1 MEEKLKSYM
10 ISFASYC
17 SEANAV
23 KCKEEDLLSLRANV
37 KKISSLLSSSNKCR
51 RMIFEHESYASDFAF
66 ALQFL
71 NDRVLRTQIVLI
83 LFKLVK
89 KSASQSRTTMLIQK
103 GITRALFQA
112 LYTEYSEETPNVEL
126 LLKIHQLLCRLGPM
140 DKRFGIRARLSHCIP
155 ITIHLLRIQVALLN
169 SSIRTTPSRLDK
181 HLKNLSD
188 FSFCYSS
195 MNLDSFQSNAKHIHT
210 INEMLHNHH
219 HHTTMPTVS
228 SVIRRNLNII
238 LHMTCLYASDGGKT
252 NSYLLGRNGVIKLLI
267 QLIALLSGLHIYWK
281 SSTMNSLLSPSTATT
296 TTTTTTTRKTTV
308 SPTDTP
314 AYNSMKA
321 TRNPMNEYRN
331 HLYNNSQLSS
341 PTLRTSDNNMNENEL
356 IINSP
361 VRYIVIV
368 MASMKALLKYLYQ
381 NENESFLND
390 KAESTKLHNHMITK
404 FHSIN
409 NPNLINSIRSFITS
423 KPKLIAIGVK
433 HNVKL
438 LRLLVNTLYC
448 LIKYKNNAIR
458 ANNNHAV
465 PLLLDLFLDIHR
477 CDLHWDWIDLQRS
490 LLNCLK
496 RLTGIHSGRKALM
509 KSGGLYTLYA
519 ICIGYIGP
527 DPLKRTND
535 DILLKMFSQYKNIKS
550 SIHYNEQLNLSI
562 NQYNQLQNRTHL
574 TTTTTMDPIHN
585 IDSSTIKLPSSLSSS
600 SSSSTPAEEAS
611 AASSSSST
619 PAKEAPLSSTSIE
632 KASSSTLSHKTN
644 YRKVNPSY
652 IIDNDPNRIHKKD
665 QIILDPIKILIQTC
679 ILLRR
684 CNPRCSLPLIN
695 AESILNCLLPSND
708 ASLTSLLRQNSES
721 PIQKDT
727 SASPETEK
735 PNAAKFKFNPQ
746 ISYSTNMNST
756 SNSNKKSHETPLSH
770 KSSPTNNIIKFTI
783 NRKSLSK
790 LVNPISS
797 DYFKLLCN
805 TTTINS
811 NDNHHYYPKITRKK
825 LTDERKQSIR
835 IQNKRITSKLNSPMS
850 KNVPKIT
857 NLNSKDLHS
866 KSITDL
872 YTINQSYNPSIDT
885 FLHPPLSKQFNKLFI
900 SQSCTELPNTQQLN
914 KFCRI
919 QKVKILRRGEDESS
933 NQPEIQQDFNYTKK
947 DKLPVICD
955 KPISYQL
962 LSSSNTSLTS
972 PEIFDINEQNTQ
984 NIDGDDVDDNEEEEV
999 EDEDDND
1006 DEDDGDDDFN
1016 VTKPEDSTT
1025 TSQRHTFNELISS
1038 HLKFFPEWFD
1048 LPSEIPNRLMKE
1060 QVEKPLDMN
1069 SVNWPYEC
1077 NYPNSNI
1084 NKDPTTNKHNTF
1096 IKDNTIMEY
1105 YYFAQ
1110 IIKTLLPFETIAYP
1124 DLIDAHGSINYEPFY
1139 ETDQS
1144 IWRYFNQQTN
1154 LYNSTTTS
1162 SQVTSSVNDDVDN
1175 DGDDECVHLSKIQE
1189 ADVSIHPMEPIPLT
1203 KSAVHHLNKLSKSVK
1218 LNKTMNQSLKNDQ
1231 SLHIPY
1237 HISDFPHTEILDDV
1251 RRFIDSNDLINRVVY
1266 DLDELIRLQSNKDP
1280 IKMSQPLSSQQVFS
1294 SFKQQCHQFQE
1305 HQQQR
1310 HLSISKNKSYQ
1321 EVIPTSCVQMNNH
1334 SIDSSSLDGGNKMTS
1349 SNHQQDN
1356 LCSSSVTS
1364 SSLYDFNLSNQD
1376 ELLISQFDVEKGHLE
1391 FESRFECGNLRK
1403 AIQVRQYE
1411 YDLILNPDIN
1421 TTSYIQ
1427 WFYFRISNMESN
1439 ISYRF
1444 NIINC
1449 EKVDSQF
1456 NAGMQPL
1463 LFSVHESLQSHPCW
1477 KRVGSNIIYYR
1488 NHFTRHLTRKC
1499 NVDSGT
1505 YYTATFTIRFPY
1517 TGDICYLA
1525 YHYPY
1530 TYTRLLTD
1538 LNKWQ
1543 YKMLNHSNEIYFHI
1557 QQLTSTILSNP
1568 VPLITITQ
1576 TPDSSDESTNI
1587 NQRPYIILTCRVHP
1601 GESNSSWI
1609 MKGIIEQLL
1618 SNNDR
1623 KMNELRKMFIFKI
1636 IPMLNPDGVIVGNHR
1651 CSMSGKDL
1659 NRHWINPSSLIH
1671 PTIYHTKMLMEFL
1684 TLCERSPYIFIDFH
1698 GHSRMKNIFLYGCS
1712 SIESW
1717 LHPDIHNPAYCGIN
1731 QSEDHSYR
1739 LLADILDQ
1747 LSPYFSKQ
1755 SCLYVVSKAK
1765 ETTARIAVWRQFNV
1779 LRSYTIEASYCG
1791 IRRKWR
1797 RNQVQEKEQQG
1808 NDNGTEKEKHSN
1820 KSVEVIQHQIRP
1832 VDLMNFGSQ
1841 LLKAFLLLSE
1851 ETTSNTS
1858 KTVSSM
1864 SSSPSLMTSSA
1875 SLYNVSSPEHPS
1887 SSLSFDYLTD
1897 TNVMHQYGEDDTDV
1911 YGYADNNNNNDSN
1924 GGEKLQ
1930 ISSRLQCSKRKYQS
1944 KMKKLKRHKQKP

>member
-1 MEEKLKSYM
+1 
-10 ISFASYC
+10 
-17 SEANAV
+17 
-23 KCKEEDLLSLRANV
+23 
-37 KKISSLLSSSNKCR
+37 
-51 RMIFEHESYASDFAF
+51 
-66 ALQFL
+66 
-71 NDRVLRTQIVLI
+71 
-83 LFKLVK
+83 
-89 KSASQSRTTMLIQK
+89 MLIQK

-169 SSIRTTPSRLDK
+169 SSIRKTPSRFDK

-188 FSFCYSS
+188 FNFCYPS

-210 INEMLHNHH
+210 ISEMLHNHH
-219 HHTTMPTVS
+219 HHDATMPTVS

-238 LHMTCLYASDGGKT
+238 LHMICLYASNGGKT
-252 NSYLLGRNGVIKLLI
+252 NSYLLGRNGVMKLLI

-281 SSTMNSLLSPSTATT
+281 SSTMNSLLSPSTTSTT
-296 TTTTTTTRKTTV
+296 PLTIRKTTV
-308 SPTDTP
+308 SPTDIP
-314 AYNSMKA
+314 GHHS
-321 TRNPMNEYRN
+321 MNEYRN

-341 PTLRTSDNNMNENEL
+341 PTLRTSDDNTNENEL

-381 NENESFLND
+381 NENDTFLND
-390 KAESTKLHNHMITK
+390 QAESTKLHNHVITK
-404 FHSIN
+404 LVSLN
-409 NPNLINSIRSFITS
+409 NPNIINSIRSFITS
-423 KPKLIAIGVK
+423 KPTLIAIGVK

-438 LRLLVNTLYC
+438 LRLLVNTLNC
-448 LIKYKNNAIR
+448 LIKYKNNAVR

-535 DILLKMFSQYKNIKS
+535 DILLKMISQYKNIKS
-550 SIHYNEQLNLSI
+550 PTHYNEQLNLSN
-562 NQYNQLQNRTHL
+562 NQYDQLQTRTHL

-585 IDSSTIKLPSSLSSS
+585 IHSSTIKLPSLSSSS
-600 SSSSTPAEEAS
+600 SSSSTPAEEASASSSSSSSTKEAS

-619 PAKEAPLSSTSIE
+619 PAKEAALSSTSIE
-632 KASSSTLSHKTN
+632 KASSSSSSSTLSHKTN

-652 IIDNDPNRIHKKD
+652 IIDNDPNRIHKQD

-684 CNPRCSLPLIN
+684 CNQRCSLPLIN

-708 ASLTSLLRQNSES
+708 VSSASLLRRNSE
-721 PIQKDT
+721 PLIQKDT

-735 PNAAKFKFNPQ
+735 FNAAKFKLSPQ
-746 ISYSTNMNST
+746 ISYSTNINPVSYLT
-756 SNSNKKSHETPLSH
+756 KKSHETPLSH
-770 KSSPTNNIIKFTI
+770 KSSTTNNIIKFTI

-790 LVNPISS
+790 QINPISS

-811 NDNHHYYPKITRKK
+811 NNHHHYPKVTQKK

-835 IQNKRITSKLNSPMS
+835 IQNKRITSKLNSSMVRASLS
-850 KNVPKIT
+850 KGVPKIT
-857 NLNSKDLHS
+857 NLNSKDPHS

-872 YTINQSYNPSIDT
+872 YTINQAYNPSIDT

-933 NQPEIQQDFNYTKK
+933 NQPEMEQDFNYAKK

-955 KPISYQL
+955 QPTSYQL
-962 LSSSNTSLTS
+962 LSSSNTSLAS
-972 PEIFDINEQNTQ
+972 PEVFDINEQNTQ
-984 NIDGDDVDDNEEEEV
+984 NIDGDDVDDNEEEEEV
-999 EDEDDND
+999 KDEDDND
-1006 DEDDGDDDFN
+1006 DDDDDFN
-1016 VTKPEDSTT
+1016 VTKPEDATT

-1038 HLKFFPEWFD
+1038 HLKFFAEWFD

-1077 NYPNSNI
+1077 NYSNSNI
-1084 NKDPTTNKHNTF
+1084 NKDPTINKHNTF

-1110 IIKTLLPFETIAYP
+1110 IIKSLLPFEMIAYP
-1124 DLIDAHGSINYEPFY
+1124 DLINAHGSINYEPFY
-1139 ETDQS
+1139 ETDQL
-1144 IWRYFNQQTN
+1144 IWRYFNQQSN
-1154 LYNSTTTS
+1154 LYNSNTTS
-1162 SQVTSSVNDDVDN
+1162 SQVTSTVSDDVDN
-1175 DGDDECVHLSKIQE
+1175 DDDDECVHLSKVQE
-1189 ADVSIHPMEPIPLT
+1189 ADVSIHPMEPLPQT
-1203 KSAVHHLNKLSKSVK
+1203 KSVVHHLNKLSKSVK

-1231 SLHIPY
+1231 SLHIPSN
-1237 HISDFPHTEILDDV
+1237 ISDFPHTEILDDM
-1251 RRFIDSNDLINRVVY
+1251 RRFIDSNDLINRIVY
-1266 DLDELIRLQSNKDP
+1266 DLDGLIKFQSNDDP

-1305 HQQQR
+1305 HQQQQQ
-1310 HLSISKNKSYQ
+1310 HQHSSVSKNKSYQ
-1321 EVIPTSCVQMNNH
+1321 EVIPTSYVQMNDH
-1334 SIDSSSLDGGNKMTS
+1334 SIDISSLDGGTKMTS
-1349 SNHQQDN
+1349 NNHQQDH

-1376 ELLISQFDVEKGHLE
+1376 ELLIGQFDVEKGHLE

-1543 YKMLNHSNEIYFHI
+1543 YKMLNHSNEIYFRI

-1576 TPDSSDESTNI
+1576 IPDSSDESINI

-1609 MKGIIEQLL
+1609 IKGLIEQLL
-1618 SNNDR
+1618 SNDDR

-1731 QSEDHSYR
+1731 RLEDHSYR

-1755 SCLYVVSKAK
+1755 SCLYMVSKAK
-1765 ETTARIAVWRQFNV
+1765 ETTARIAIWRQFNV

-1791 IRRKWR
+1791 IHRKWR

-1808 NDNGTEKEKHSN
+1808 NVNGTEKEKHSN
-1820 KSVEVIQHQIRP
+1820 ESVEVIQHQIRP

-1841 LLKAFLLLSE
+1841 LLNAFLLLSE

-1875 SLYNVSSPEHPS
+1875 SLYNVSSPEYPS

-1897 TNVMHQYGEDDTDV
+1897 TNIMHQYGEDDTDV
-1911 YGYADNNNNNDSN
+1911 YGDADNNNNSN
-1924 GGEKLQ
+1924 GDEKLQ
-1930 ISSRLQCSKRKYQS
+1930 ISSKLHFSKRKYQS